1 MKAMLSHEYG
11 GSEVLKLEDVAQPD
25 FNDHQIL
32 VAVKAAGV
40 NPVDTYIRG
49 GTNNYSANF
58 PHTPGLDGAG
68 EVVKVGAQ
76 VKGFKPGDRV
86 YFSGN
91 ATGAAAEFTVC
102 DPLRTYPLPD
112 SVSFVEGACLGV
124 PATTA
129 HRALFGRAHAQAG
142 EKVLI
147 HGATG
152 AVGTIAVQLAKAAG
166 LTAVATAGTKE
177 GEQMLRDLG
186 ADAVLNHR
194 TQDYLKPYQDLD
206 HGFDLIVEMLADV
219 NLDKDLK
226 ALARKGRVI
235 VIGSRGKIEITPR
248 DLMARDAAVMGMALM
263 NIGPEDL
270 ATIARSL
277 YPLLAGGLVKPVV
290 RQTYP
295 LTQLPKAQDAVLE
308 SGAAGNHVIDLTL

>member
-1 MKAMLSHEYG
+1 MKAMRSHEYG
-11 GSEVLKLEDVAQPD
+11 GSEVLKLEEVEQPD

-40 NPVDTYIRG
+40 NPVDTYIRS
-49 GTNNYSANF
+49 GTNNYTASF
-58 PHTPGLDGAG
+58 PHTPGIDGAG
-68 EVVKVGAQ
+68 EVVKAGSQ
-76 VKGFKPGDRV
+76 VQGFKPGDRV
-86 YFSGN
+86 YFSGTT
-91 ATGAAAEFTVC
+91 TGACAEFTVC
-102 DPLRTYPLPD
+102 DPAKTYPLPD
-112 SVSFVEGACLGV
+112 AVSFVEGACLGV

-129 HRALFGRAHAQAG
+129 HRALFGRAQAQAG

-152 AVGTIAVQLAKAAG
+152 SVGTIAVQLAKAAG
-166 LTAVATAGTKE
+166 LTVVATAGTAE
-177 GEQMLRDLG
+177 GEQMLRDIG

-194 TQDYLKPYQDLD
+194 NRDYLAPFQDLD

-219 NLDKDLK
+219 NLDQDLK
-226 ALARKGRVI
+226 ALARQGRVI
-235 VIGSRGKIEITPR
+235 IIGSRGSIEITPR
-248 DLMARDAAVMGMALM
+248 DLMGRDAAVMGMALM
-263 NIGPEDL
+263 NTPAEDL

-295 LTQLPKAQDAVLE
+295 LAQLPKAQDAVLE
-308 SGAAGNHVIDLTL
+308 SGASGNHVIDLTL